1 MRAMPPLTPLQEKE
15 QRLRMGRLLLAG
27 IASGLTVLIAG
38 LMSLTGFLAAD
49 AAIVYSIL
57 VGACALAFYVIFRT
71 DANLRFADPTLTVP
85 QLAAAG
91 LAITYLVYE
100 SGSIRAVPMAM
111 YLMAFLFGMFTLS
124 VRGMIT
130 LAIFY
135 VGCYAMAIA
144 ATTWLRPED
153 LDPKRE
159 ILRAAGFSLLL
170 LWITYM
176 SAHVN
181 GLRRHLRESNRKLVE
196 ALARYQWVA
205 NLSSD
210 WYWEQDADQ
219 CFTRIDGGRQRRF
232 EIEPGDIA
240 SMVKTHV
247 SFRDYEI
254 VRRDREGEIVQAA
267 LVTGEPVLDEHG
279 NFAGYRGVGRDI
291 TERKRMEETITRMA
305 AYDELTELPNAR
317 YLSTALAKTI
327 AESKRESRRFALLF
341 CDLDGFKPVNDAMGH
356 AAGDAL
362 LREVAVRLQTTLREA
377 DLVARVGGDEFVAIG
392 TTCHSAEDAKL
403 FAERIHRAVENP
415 FRLGDEG
422 REAKISCSIGI
433 GIYPDHGATPNDLL
447 RAADHAMYAAKRAGR
462 ARYAIADPGNLQI
475 SQP

>member
-1 MRAMPPLTPLQEKE
+1 MAALTPLQEKD
-15 QRLRMGRLLLAG
+15 QRLRMGRFVLAA
-27 IASGLTVLIAG
+27 IASGLTVLIAA
-38 LMSLTGFLAAD
+38 LMSLTGYLAAD
-49 AAIVYSIL
+49 AAMVYTVL
-57 VGACALAFYVIFRT
+57 VGVSALAFYMIFRT
-71 DANLRFADPTLTVP
+71 DGNMRFRDPTLTVP
-85 QLAAAG
+85 QLVTAG
-91 LAITYLVYE
+91 LAITYLVFE
-100 SGSIRAVPMAM
+100 AGSIRAVPMAM

-135 VGCYAMAIA
+135 VGCYALAIA
-144 ATTWLRPED
+144 ATAWLRPEE
-153 LDPKRE
+153 LDVKRE

-210 WYWEQDADQ
+210 WYWEQDAEQ
-219 CFTRIDGGRQRRF
+219 RFTRIDGGRQRRF
-232 EIEPGDIA
+232 EIAPEDIA
-240 SMVKTHV
+240 SIVASHV
-247 SFRDYEI
+247 SFRDFEI
-254 VRRDREGEIVQAA
+254 VRRDRQGEIVQAA
-267 LVTGEPVLDEHG
+267 LVSGEPVLDEDG
-279 NFAGYRGVGRDI
+279 AFAGYRGVGRDI

-305 AYDELTELPNAR
+305 AYDELTGLPNAR
-317 YLSTALAKTI
+317 YLSNQLAKTI
-327 AESKRESRRFALLF
+327 AESKRENRRFALLY

-362 LREVAVRLQTTLREA
+362 LREMAVRLQTTLREA

-392 TTCHSAEDAKL
+392 TTCHSVDDAGL
-403 FAERIHRAVENP
+403 FAERIHRAVEDP
-415 FRLGDEG
+415 FRLDEG
-422 REAKISCSIGI
+422 RRQAKISCSIGI
-433 GIYPDHGATPNDLL
+433 AVYPDHGTTANDLL

-462 ARYAIADPGNLQI
+462 SRHMIAEASQTQI
-475 SQP
+475 TQF